1 MLLWSVTEYNK
12 SSGTSAVF
20 EEGDEELV
28 RPLNV
33 LNNCLKKRN
42 NEFYHFWTTGCQWN
56 FFSHQ
61 TRLCLLMWRIWRL
74 FLIFCNVKHNPGAVT
89 QSKSFYD
96 SHFKLCFEENSK
108 FFPVEKSFEMIIRYH
123 HVMEMDS
130 LLFNTIQQQ
139 IYVADGNNT
148 FWNRY
153 TYSQNR
159 FRKVKIENN
168 I

>member
-1 MLLWSVTEYNK
+1 MLNTI
-12 SSGTSAVF
+12 
-20 EEGDEELV
+20 LV
-28 RPLNV
+28 LSLNQN
-33 LNNCLKKRN
+33 LFMTAILYCALKKM
-42 NEFYHFWTTGCQWN
+42 WN
-56 FFSHQ
+56 
-61 TRLCLLMWRIWRL
+61 
-74 FLIFCNVKHNPGAVT
+74 
-89 QSKSFYD
+89 
-96 SHFKLCFEENSK
+96 

-130 LLFNTIQQQ
+130 LLFNTIQQR